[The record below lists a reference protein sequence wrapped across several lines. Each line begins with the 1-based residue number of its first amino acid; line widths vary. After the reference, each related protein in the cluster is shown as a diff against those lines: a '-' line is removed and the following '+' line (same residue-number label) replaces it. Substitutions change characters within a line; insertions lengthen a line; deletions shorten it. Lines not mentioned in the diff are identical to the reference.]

1 MTRSREHLKE
11 ILAWVVTGLMFL
23 LLTSLIS
30 YDPKDLSSH
39 HFPPN
44 NPPANRCGRL
54 GAQAADALLVVLGS
68 PALVLLAFSIFWCV
82 RWSLSDH
89 LKGAWTL
96 ETPTLLLRLGGAAVL
111 ALALSGLEGFFK
123 ASLIWGQPILGGGTF
138 GHFLSAPRTGVLR
151 DLLNAWGTFGI
162 LGLVAILS
170 FILATNLSVL
180 DLLFP
185 LGLGARNRIVAAIDR
200 RTAAAP
206 PARLPGTPPAPPPQP
221 RAAVTLEPAPARP
234 APPRF
239 PPEPVKTE
247 EKPRPKPVTLVN
259 DPPKPKPVP
268 RPAMPAPS
276 PDDAPYTLP
285 PITLLD
291 PAVSTGSGPDPL
303 TEERKQVLVKALG
316 EFGIPAIVVNVEEGP
331 VITQYELELAPGI
344 KVGKILSL
352 ANDIAMALKST
363 TVRIVAPLPGKST
376 VGVEVPKSERGIV
389 RLRELIQGADPKAQ
403 ALPFYVGRD
412 VAGKPLTA
420 DIAEMPHLL
429 VAGTTGS
436 GKTVCLNTLILS
448 LLMTRS
454 PREAEILM
462 VDPKTVEL
470 AGYRDIPHL
479 IGPIV
484 TDMKKAAGIL
494 DWAVDQMEERYDL
507 LARVGV
513 RHIDQ
518 YNALGKAGVRT
529 RMGPEVAENT
539 IRFPMPYT
547 VILID
552 EYADLMLVAA
562 KEVEAA
568 IQRLVQKSRAVGIH
582 VVLATQR
589 PSVDVITGVIKANV
603 PVRISFQVSAKVD
616 SRTILDASGA
626 DLLLGRGDMLYRP
639 PGSGKMLRAQGAF
652 VSDEEVA
659 RVVAHV
665 KGQGKPHYREDLL
678 AWKGADGG
686 DSQERDAL
694 YRDAVRM
701 VLETGRGSV
710 SMLQRHFEIG
720 YTRAARL
727 IDLMAEDR
735 IVGEYKGSVAREVL
749 ISIEEWERGQG
760 GERKAVPGKPVPER
774 EDKPESAGQAEGES
788 S

>member
-1 MTRSREHLKE
+1 M
-11 ILAWVVTGLMFL
+11 
-23 LLTSLIS
+23 
-30 YDPKDLSSH
+30 
-39 HFPPN
+39 
-44 NPPANRCGRL
+44 
-54 GAQAADALLVVLGS
+54 LGS
-68 PALVLLAFSIFWCV
+68 PALILLAFSIFWCV
-82 RWSLSDH
+82 RWSLSDR
-89 LKGAWTL
+89 LKGRWTL
-96 ETPTLLLRLGGAAVL
+96 ETPTLLLRLAGAAML
-111 ALALSGLEGFFK
+111 TLALSGLEGFFK
-123 ASLIWGQPILGGGTF
+123 QSLVWGQPILGGGTF
-138 GHFLSAPRTGVLR
+138 GHFLSAPRTGALR

-180 DLLFP
+180 DLVFP
-185 LGLGARNRIVAAIDR
+185 LGVRARNRILAAIDKK
-200 RTAAAP
+200 TAIAAAP
-206 PARLPGTPPAPPPQP
+206 RPAAKPAAAPEPPKPAPP
-221 RAAVTLEPAPARP
+221 RAAVTLAPVPPKPA
-234 APPRF
+234 
-239 PPEPVKTE
+239 PEPVKAE
-247 EKPRPKPVTLVN
+247 EKPKPKPTAIVS

-276 PDDAPYTLP
+276 PDDTPYTLP

-389 RLRELIQGADPKAQ
+389 KLRELLQGADFKAQ
-403 ALPFYVGRD
+403 ALPFHIGRD
-412 VAGKPLTA
+412 VSGQPLAA

-448 LLMTRS
+448 ILMTRS
-454 PREAEILM
+454 PRETELLM

-479 IGPIV
+479 ICPIV

-539 IRFPMPYT
+539 IRFPLPYT
-547 VILID
+547 VIIID

-603 PVRISFQVSAKVD
+603 PVRISFQVSSKVD

-652 VSDEEVA
+652 VTDEEVA

-665 KGQGKPHYREDLL
+665 KTQGKPHYRDDLL
-678 AWKGADGG
+678 GWKGGAEG
-686 DSQERDAL
+686 DSQERDEL

-710 SMLQRHFEIG
+710 SMLQRHFEVG
-720 YTRAARL
+720 YTRAARM
-727 IDLMAEDR
+727 IDLMAEDG

-749 ISIEEWERGQG
+749 ITIEDWERGQG
-760 GERKAVPGKPVPER
+760 EDRKAVAAKPP
-774 EDKPESAGQAEGES
+774 PESEASGTTTGSAEP
-788 S
+788 